1 MSLSPNDP
9 VVGVAA
15 AAASKPSPDTALAVQ
30 LLSAWR
36 RGIGRSLRRAR
47 GCLPLHTL
55 YLQAQGVLAWNT
67 VNARTT
73 GIRTTDIG
81 ATATFENFEAWCR
94 VNPNSEA
101 RLFVSGHLLHSLVVD
116 PALRL
121 RDEDAVRQ
129 YARQQFVHYHGTPA
143 RQWPLAVWSTA
154 AYSGACAAHSV
165 DLAALRAT
173 AASHDVHLHSI
184 APAWSAGLAS
194 LTRQVPSLAGPGPS
208 AVALVEGSLVTWL
221 TASAGTITS
230 MQQRYLDAPRTG
242 LLTELLDRLVEETGP
257 FAHPATVVGWGL
269 EDGAIPPALRAN
281 VVSPPG
287 GRDAAACWMLDSMAH
302 GT

>member
-1 MSLSPNDP
+1 M
-9 VVGVAA
+9 VGIATAA
-15 AAASKPSPDTALAVQ
+15 TAAVPDAALAVQ
-30 LLSAWR
+30 LLNAWR

-47 GCLPLHTL
+47 GRLPLHTL
-55 YLQAQGVLAWNT
+55 YLRPQGVLAWNT
-67 VNARTT
+67 VEVRP
-73 GIRTTDIG
+73 TDVR
-81 ATATFENFEAWCR
+81 ATATFDNFDAWCR

-101 RLFVSGHLLHSLVVD
+101 RLFVSSHLLHSLVAD

-121 RDEDAVRQ
+121 RDEDAVRN
-129 YARQQFVHYHGTPA
+129 YARQQFVHYHGTHA
-143 RQWPLAVWSTA
+143 RQWPMAVWSSA
-154 AYSGACAAHSV
+154 SYSGACAAHSI
-165 DLAALRAT
+165 DLDALRVT

-194 LTRQVPSLAGPGPS
+194 LTRQVLSLAGPGPS

-221 TASAGTITS
+221 IASAGTITS
-230 MQQRYLDAPRTG
+230 MQQRYLDAPRAG
-242 LLTELLDRLVEETGP
+242 LLSELLDRLVEETGP

-269 EDGAIPPALRAN
+269 EDGPVPPAPRAN
-281 VVSPPG
+281 AVSPPG

>member
-1 MSLSPNDP
+1 MSRFPNES
-9 VVGVAA
+9 VVGIAA
-15 AAASKPSPDTALAVQ
+15 AAATAAVPDAALALH
-30 LLSAWR
+30 LLNAWR
-36 RGIGRSLRRAR
+36 RGISRSLRRAR
-47 GCLPLHTL
+47 GRLPLHTL
-55 YLQAQGVLAWNT
+55 YLQPQGVLAWNT
-67 VNARTT
+67 VDTRPAGVGTT
-73 GIRTTDIG
+73 SAFD
-81 ATATFENFEAWCR
+81 NFDAWCR

-101 RLFVSGHLLHSLVVD
+101 RLFVSGHLLHSLVAD

-121 RDEDAVRQ
+121 RDEDAVRN
-129 YARQQFVHYHGTPA
+129 YARQQFVHYHGTHA
-143 RQWPLAVWSTA
+143 RQWPMAVWSSA
-154 AYSGACAAHSV
+154 SYSGACAAHSI
-165 DLAALRAT
+165 DLDALRAT

-302 GT
+302 DT

>member
-1 MSLSPNDP
+1 MSLFPNES
-9 VVGVAA
+9 VVGIAA
-15 AAASKPSPDTALAVQ
+15 AAATAAVPDAALALH
-30 LLSAWR
+30 LLNAWR
-36 RGIGRSLRRAR
+36 RGISRSLRRAR
-47 GCLPLHTL
+47 GRLPLHTL
-55 YLQAQGVLAWNT
+55 YLQPQGVLAWNT
-67 VNARTT
+67 VDTRPAGVGTT
-73 GIRTTDIG
+73 AAFD
-81 ATATFENFEAWCR
+81 NFDAWCR

-101 RLFVSGHLLHSLVVD
+101 RLFVSGHLLHSLVAD

-121 RDEDAVRQ
+121 RDEDAVRN
-129 YARQQFVHYHGTPA
+129 YARQQFVHYHGTHA
-143 RQWPLAVWSTA
+143 RQWPMAVWSSA
-154 AYSGACAAHSV
+154 SYSGACAAHSI
-165 DLAALRAT
+165 DLNALRAT